1 MRRRDGD
8 EAAVAVL
15 AQCGPRVLGEQER
28 TGEEQR
34 HEPVPLVLREVGD
47 GSDVLEAGVGD
58 EGVDP
63 AEALERS
70 VDDEAITRARSQVR
84 VREVDAVHRP
94 AVRLEPLDD
103 RAADPAG
110 RAGDQRN
117 LHARCGPQRR
127 TLAAQV

>member
-1 MRRRDGD
+1 
-8 EAAVAVL
+8 
-15 AQCGPRVLGEQER
+15 
-28 TGEEQR
+28 
-34 HEPVPLVLREVGD
+34 
-47 GSDVLEAGVGD
+47 VLEAGVRND
-58 EGVDP
+58 GVDP
-63 AEALERS
+63 AEALERG
-70 VDDEAITRARSQVR
+70 VDDEAIACTGRQIC

-117 LHARCGPQRR
+117 LHAGCGPQRR